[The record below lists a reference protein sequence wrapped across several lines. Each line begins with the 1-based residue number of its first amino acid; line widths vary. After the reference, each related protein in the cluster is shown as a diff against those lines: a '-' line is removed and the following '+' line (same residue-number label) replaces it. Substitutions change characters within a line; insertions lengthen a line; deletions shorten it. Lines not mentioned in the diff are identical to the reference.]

1 MATKLAPAPN
11 PEGSLSRY
19 LQEIRKFPMLEPQ
32 QEYMLAKRFKE
43 HEDSDAA
50 HQLVTSHLRLVA
62 KIAMG
67 YRGYGLP
74 IGEVIS
80 EGNVGLMQ
88 AVKRFEPEKGFRL
101 ATYAMW
107 WIRASI
113 QEYIL
118 RSWSLVKMGTTAAQK
133 KLFFNLRKVKGQL
146 QAIEEGD
153 LHPDN
158 VTTIA
163 TRLGVTE
170 DEVVSMNRRMSGPDN
185 SLNAPLKVDGDSTG
199 EWQDWLVD
207 ETEDQETT
215 LGAQEELG
223 VRRELLASA
232 MQTLNEREM
241 HILTERRLKD
251 EPTTLEALSKE
262 YDISRERV
270 RQIEVRAFEK
280 LQKAMRAATREQAD
294 ARREAAENL

>member
-1 MATKLAPAPN
+1 MSKLMPAPS

-32 QEYMLAKRFKE
+32 EEYMLAKRWKE
-43 HEDSDAA
+43 HEDSEAA
-50 HQLVTSHLRLVA
+50 HKMVTSHLRLVA

-133 KLFFNLRKVKGQL
+133 KLFFNLRKVKGQI

-153 LHPDN
+153 LRPEQ
-158 VTTIA
+158 VTYIA
-163 TRLGVTE
+163 DRLGVTE
-170 DEVVSMNRRMSGPDN
+170 DEVTSMNRRLSGPDN
-185 SLNAPLKVDGDSTG
+185 SLNAPLRQDSEGG

-207 ETEDQETT
+207 DSADQETV
-215 LGAQEELG
+215 LGDQEEMGL
-223 VRRELLASA
+223 RHEMLAQA

-251 EPTTLEALSKE
+251 EPATLEDLSQE
-262 YDISRERV
+262 YGISRERV

-280 LQKAMRAATREQAD
+280 LQKAMRAAMRDQSD
-294 ARREAAENL
+294 ARKEAIANA

>member
-1 MATKLAPAPN
+1 MATKLAPAPT

-32 QEYMLAKRFKE
+32 EEYMLAKRWKE
-43 HEDSDAA
+43 HEDAEAA
-50 HQLVTSHLRLVA
+50 HKLVTSHLRLVA

-133 KLFFNLRKVKGQL
+133 KLFFNLRKVKGQI

-153 LHPDN
+153 LRHEQ
-158 VTTIA
+158 VTEIA
-163 TRLGVTE
+163 DRLGVTE
-170 DEVVSMNRRMSGPDN
+170 DEVISMNRRMAGPDN
-185 SLNAPLKVDGDSTG
+185 SLNAPLRQDSESG

-207 ETEDQETT
+207 ESPDQESE
-215 LGAQEELG
+215 LGDQEEMSL
-223 VRRELLASA
+223 RREMLATA
-232 MQTLNEREM
+232 MQSLNEREM

-251 EPTTLEALSKE
+251 EPATLEELSQE
-262 YDISRERV
+262 YGISRERV

-280 LQKAMRAATREQAD
+280 LQKAMKNAMREQAD
-294 ARREAAENL
+294 ARKEALEAH